1 MTFSIQENR
10 KKKKSLVTLER
21 SRWWPTARQ
30 GRLAAGARAERGG
43 RQHGPREAV
52 VGVVRARAS
61 GRQALCSLRT
71 LEPAE
76 RGAAGQAGGASGR
89 CAAAPLALQAAPRP
103 EPARGGG
110 APRGR
115 GSASCGTPGRGSAW
129 GGAPRESRMC
139 RFHGEWR
146 SARVSRHHR
155 VSVEGGLCRRPAEP
169 RRALEPWARAQL
181 ASAAVPSPRGRV
193 PAAPSL
199 RVCVV
204 RAHGPSSDGLPGGP
218 GQP

>member
-1 MTFSIQENR
+1 MTDREAGTPGGR
-10 KKKKSLVTLER
+10 RACRAGWAAARTPGGGR
-21 SRWWPTARQ
+21 GSRACA
-30 GRLAAGARAERGG
+30 GVGAAGALQPEDT
-43 RQHGPREAV
+43 
-52 VGVVRARAS
+52 RARRA
-61 GRQALCSLRT
+61 GRGR
-71 LEPAE
+71 
-76 RGAAGQAGGASGR
+76 AGGWCIWAVHLGG
-89 CAAAPLALQAAPRP
+89 ALQHRSTPGASPRGRGYG
-103 EPARGGG
+103 AGLRGGG
-110 APRGR
+110 AQRVVGLR
-115 GSASCGTPGRGSAW
+115 

-139 RFHGEWR
+139 RFHGAWR

>member
-1 MTFSIQENR
+1 MVADREAGTPGGR
-10 KKKKSLVTLER
+10 RACRAGWAAARTPGGGR
-21 SRWWPTARQ
+21 GSRACA
-30 GRLAAGARAERGG
+30 GVGAAGALQPEDT
-43 RQHGPREAV
+43 
-52 VGVVRARAS
+52 RARRA
-61 GRQALCSLRT
+61 GRGR
-71 LEPAE
+71 
-76 RGAAGQAGGASGR
+76 AGGWCIWAVR
-89 CAAAPLALQAAPRP
+89 CSTAPRP

-110 APRGR
+110 A
-115 GSASCGTPGRGSAW
+115 TGRGSAW